1 MFHTHSQSI
10 TYCMLNEEVHLIR
23 NNQHFKYFFNKA
35 HVTATQQVSPATSIC
50 MCSCRG
56 AATVT
61 RKGPQQLPYA
71 CLVFADSL
79 SVLAIWTLCGSKESY
94 ACTCKLFFFFLIQML
109 YMVWI
114 LLLNLYLLTCAH
126 SNGMLHIIN
135 ECLCFTDNS
144 CVMALMFY

>member
-1 MFHTHSQSI
+1 
-10 TYCMLNEEVHLIR
+10 MLNEEVHLIR

-79 SVLAIWTLCGSKESY
+79 SVLAIWTLCGSEENY
-94 ACTCKLFFFFLIQML
+94 ACTCKLFYLFLDPDVVHGL
-109 YMVWI
+109 DSTLEFVPS
-114 LLLNLYLLTCAH
+114 NLCSLKWYVCCTKLMSVCV
-126 SNGMLHIIN
+126 SQIIA
-135 ECLCFTDNS
+135 
-144 CVMALMFY
+144 V